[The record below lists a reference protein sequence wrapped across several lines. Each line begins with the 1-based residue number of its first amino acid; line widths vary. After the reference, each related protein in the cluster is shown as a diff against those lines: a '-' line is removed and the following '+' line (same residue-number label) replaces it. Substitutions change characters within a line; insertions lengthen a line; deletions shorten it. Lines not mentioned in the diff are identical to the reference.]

1 MDDPLFD
8 PFSSA
13 RQELKG
19 PNGPFRKHEELPR
32 TALKWKNYVDP
43 VTKSPRPLI
52 DFTWQLAAMLRILD
66 SLEDCTQSWTT
77 SAVKKRENLDQ
88 ADRRDYAQSLFM
100 MDPFGTHQANGIIL
114 RALYQP
120 PAANATANAIA
131 AAAAALLIQQTAAID
146 ALIAD
151 ANSPVVEAN
160 RLALTSYCALTA
172 GELGIFQ
179 EFVRVYEEAL
189 CHFLFQLCTENVS
202 RFLNAERIKALAL
215 QQPRRLTWVNYVAT
229 LSCRM
234 QDGSKAND
242 LLTYFQKRREAGL
255 VIALWVSERRAERAL
270 LEADRVRLPERTW
283 LDYTLHF
290 VSPDERDKLD
300 VPADKDM
307 AAFDNNNGYTM
318 TALETAVNASD
329 PLSFKPFR
337 PSQCRDPLAKRIT
350 LLHSALESHAK
361 TQANK
366 IGSSSKKV
374 GEKGSDQK
382 N

>member
-13 RQELKG
+13 RQEPKD
-19 PNGPFRKHEELPR
+19 PNEPFRKHEELPR
-32 TALKWKNYVDP
+32 TALKWKNHVDP

-100 MDPFGTHQANGIIL
+100 MDPFGSHQANGIVL

-131 AAAAALLIQQTAAID
+131 ATAAALLVQQTTAID

-179 EFVRVYEEAL
+179 EFVRV
-189 CHFLFQLCTENVS
+189 
-202 RFLNAERIKALAL
+202 
-215 QQPRRLTWVNYVAT
+215 
-229 LSCRM
+229 
-234 QDGSKAND
+234 
-242 LLTYFQKRREAGL
+242 
-255 VIALWVSERRAERAL
+255 
-270 LEADRVRLPERTW
+270 
-283 LDYTLHF
+283 
-290 VSPDERDKLD
+290 
-300 VPADKDM
+300 
-307 AAFDNNNGYTM
+307 
-318 TALETAVNASD
+318 
-329 PLSFKPFR
+329 
-337 PSQCRDPLAKRIT
+337 
-350 LLHSALESHAK
+350 
-361 TQANK
+361 
-366 IGSSSKKV
+366 
-374 GEKGSDQK
+374 
-382 N
+382 

>member
-32 TALKWKNYVDP
+32 TALKWKNFVDP
-43 VTKSPRPLI
+43 VTKSPRLLI

-66 SLEDCTQSWTT
+66 SLADCTQPWTL

-100 MDPFGTHQANGIIL
+100 MDPFGAHQANGIIL

-120 PAANATANAIA
+120 PAGNATANAIA
-131 AAAAALLIQQTAAID
+131 AAATALLVQQTAGID

-160 RLALTSYCALTA
+160 RLCLTSYCALTA

-179 EFVRVYEEAL
+179 EFVRVYEGAL
-189 CHFLFQLCTENVS
+189 CHFLFQLCNENVA
-202 RFLNAERIKALAL
+202 RFLNAERIKALDL
-215 QQPRRLTWVNYVAT
+215 QQPATLTWVNYVDI
-229 LSCRM
+229 LSGRM

-270 LEADRVRLPERTW
+270 LEADQVNLPERTW

-307 AAFDNNNGYTM
+307 AAYENNNGYTM
-318 TALETAVNASD
+318 TALEAAVAASD
-329 PLSFKPFR
+329 PPALS
-337 PSQCRDPLAKRIT
+337 PSAPASVAIPSPRESSLFTPPSRHTQS
-350 LLHSALESHAK
+350 LL
-361 TQANK
+361 
-366 IGSSSKKV
+366 
-374 GEKGSDQK
+374 
-382 N
+382 